1 LGANVSFGATAGTIT
16 DLGLTDAFVV
26 KMSVSAPTLSP
37 IWAKSFGDA
46 TFDQQAKSVATSSNG
61 DVYVAGLFSGT
72 MGAMNLT
79 SFTNTNSDGF
89 VAHLSGQ
96 DGSVLC
102 AHVYGDAAGVQE
114 VDAITVARAASGALL
129 NSVVVG
135 GAFSNTITFGTTP
148 ALSTG
153 SPSLGASY
161 IARVNP

>member
-1 LGANVSFGATAGTIT
+1 MNFGATAGTIT
-16 DLGLTDAFVV
+16 DFGLTDAFVV

-102 AHVYGDAAGVQE
+102 SHVYGDAAGVQE
-114 VDAITVARAASGALL
+114 VDAITVARAATGALL

-135 GAFSNTITFGTTP
+135 GAFSTP
-148 ALSTG
+148 
-153 SPSLGASY
+153 SPSGRPRLSAPEARAS
-161 IARVNP
+161 APATSLA